1 MNLVRRRSLQ
11 TTAEIGDLRDCL
23 LGLSREKLTTKQFHL
38 VSSKSSVEESLLVD
52 PSIRFFGAE
61 WNSLTGRWME
71 TVKNIK
77 LIIESFDTK
86 SSDINKLNIVLSDL
100 SRLETEISLHT
111 EAVLSGR
118 LNEDQQRQQF
128 LQQQQFL
135 RVPGDM
141 RTRSKDRGSR
151 KSSRET
157 TSRKSPSPS
166 PSSSIPVLRC
176 RSMKEKHNKEKKFT
190 GIKRSKTTDL
200 SQKISQH
207 SLTVDTAIAR
217 SRSQDGDIDIDSL
230 LEGKKSGDGR
240 RKSSFV
246 EHISNLLRSIL

>member
-1 MNLVRRRSLQ
+1 
-11 TTAEIGDLRDCL
+11 
-23 LGLSREKLTTKQFHL
+23 
-38 VSSKSSVEESLLVD
+38 
-52 PSIRFFGAE
+52 
-61 WNSLTGRWME
+61 
-71 TVKNIK
+71 
-77 LIIESFDTK
+77 
-86 SSDINKLNIVLSDL
+86 
-100 SRLETEISLHT
+100 
-111 EAVLSGR
+111 
-118 LNEDQQRQQF
+118 
-128 LQQQQFL
+128 
-135 RVPGDM
+135 M

-166 PSSSIPVLRC
+166 PSIPVLRC
-176 RSMKEKHNKEKKFT
+176 RSMKEKHNKGLFIFVLGPNLFEMLEEKKFT

-217 SRSQDGDIDIDSL
+217 SRSQVRGFNCLDSEEKCFPCQDGDIDIDSL